1 MTLLTLIE
9 AFKIHKLRHERRIQL
24 WFLLLYGIHLLV
36 LLLPIGDQN
45 FDALL
50 SAYETIL
57 SGNGVPP
64 PVWDV
69 LTPGNWL
76 YLGLL
81 ALTYLISAFFAF
93 LYAVLFVS
101 ERDPQA
107 QESAVFRLTLKAL
120 PPLILLGL
128 ILAIP
133 AFLSALLLFLPLI
146 IFAFMMYFLPLNLAL
161 GHQPLGQAM
170 RSSFK
175 QTRGKRLSLFFKVF
189 LLSFLLSIPQSLVVP
204 LASGSQVSYAILN
217 SFFVV
222 LQAFMQGR
230 LMGILYLQL
239 VKKQP
244 VVIPSKPDVSG

>member
-1 MTLLTLIE
+1 M
-9 AFKIHKLRHERRIQL
+9 
-24 WFLLLYGIHLLV
+24 LLYGIHLLV

-64 PVWDV
+64 PVWEV

-81 ALTYLISAFFAF
+81 ALTYLISAFFTF

-101 ERDPQA
+101 ERDQEA
-107 QESAVFRLTLKAL
+107 EESAVLRLTLKAL
-120 PPLILLGL
+120 PPLVFLALIIALPALLS
-128 ILAIP
+128 
-133 AFLSALLLFLPLI
+133 AFLAFLPLL
-146 IFAFMMYFLPLNLAL
+146 IFVFMMYFLPLNLAV
-161 GHQPLGQAM
+161 GRQTLGQAM
-170 RSSFK
+170 RASFE
-175 QTRGKRLSLFFKVF
+175 QTRGRRLGLFIKVF
-189 LLSFLLSIPQSLVVP
+189 LLSFLLSIPQSLVLP

-222 LQAFMQGR
+222 LQALMQGR

-244 VVIPSKPDVSG
+244 VVIPSKPDVSR